1 LLKIKLFFNRLLA
14 LLIEIKPPEVFDIFQ
29 ASKYAWLK
37 TEHGMHSKLKRKVL
51 DAIKD
56 GAREW

>member
-1 LLKIKLFFNRLLA
+1 MVILFRMLSV
-14 LLIEIKPPEVFDIFQ
+14 LIEIKPPEKIDIFPS
-29 ASKYAWLK
+29 SKYTWLK
-37 TEHGMHSKLKRKVL
+37 TEHGMNCKLKRKVL